1 MTLLILKI
9 SGDSDETDESGDTVE
24 SSDPGKYD
32 KSCYPSE
39 YGDSHDSLE
48 TYNFG
53 QPDYCDD
60 SDEPGESVDF
70 DK

>member
-1 MTLLILKI
+1 MKK
-9 SGDSDETDESGDTVE
+9 SGDSDETDDFCDTVE
-24 SSDPGKYD
+24 SSEPGKYD
-32 KSCYPSE
+32 KSCHPSV
-39 YGDSHDSLE
+39 YGYQGDSHDSHE